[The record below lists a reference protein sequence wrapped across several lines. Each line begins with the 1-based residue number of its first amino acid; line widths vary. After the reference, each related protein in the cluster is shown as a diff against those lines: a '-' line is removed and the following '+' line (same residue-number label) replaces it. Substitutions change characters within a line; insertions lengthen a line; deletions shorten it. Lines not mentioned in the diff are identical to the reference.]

1 MSGRET
7 SSSDEKISYNSK
19 SVLLGLFALIGFIL
33 LIFYIVIF
41 FLDTEDLAHLNP
53 IFIGAISGTFALGG
67 TLVSQLWGKKTDNKE
82 INRPSVSYTRP
93 FDSQTKVPVDTDIIA
108 SFNKLMDKETITPAA
123 FTLTD
128 AKDSKVS
135 VEGKVELIG
144 GDAKFTPNKPLNANS
159 KYTAKISK
167 DVKDLGGNPLTI
179 DKTWSFTTA

>member
-1 MSGRET
+1 M
-7 SSSDEKISYNSK
+7 
-19 SVLLGLFALIGFIL
+19 
-33 LIFYIVIF
+33 
-41 FLDTEDLAHLNP
+41 
-53 IFIGAISGTFALGG
+53 
-67 TLVSQLWGKKTDNKE
+67 VSQLWGKKTDNKE
-82 INRPSVSYTRP
+82 INRPSISYTRP

-108 SFNKLMDKETITPAA
+108 SFNKLMDKETITPTA

-128 AKDSKVS
+128 AKDSKVF
-135 VEGKVELIG
+135 VEGTVELIG